1 MIMNIFFKIGEI
13 IFKVF
18 AIFLILLAL
27 LLEYLSKVSIP
38 KNELDHSQDNNM
50 RKRFNKYPYLK
61 HYGY

>member
-1 MIMNIFFKIGEI
+1 MNIFIKMGKI

-27 LLEYLSKVSIP
+27 LLEHFSKVKHIP
-38 KNELDHSQDNNM
+38 KNESEYSQDNNM
-50 RKRFNKYPYLK
+50 RKIFNKYPHIK

>member
-1 MIMNIFFKIGEI
+1 MNILFKLGEI

-27 LLEYLSKVSIP
+27 LLEYLSKIRSFP
-38 KNELDHSQDNNM
+38 KNEYGYSNDKYIGNTID
-50 RKRFNKYPYLK
+50 KYPHIK

>member
-1 MIMNIFFKIGEI
+1 MNIFFKIGEI

-27 LLEYLSKVSIP
+27 LLEHFSKVKSIQ
-38 KNELDHSQDNNM
+38 KNESDYSQDNNM
-50 RKRFNKYPYLK
+50 RKIFNKYPHLK